1 MQPPNIVVIQ
11 ADQMAAEALGAYG
24 NEAALTPHID
34 ELAESGAVFDRAY
47 CTTPLCAPSRASM
60 MTGRMPSE
68 IDCLDNGDDFAAS
81 VPTFA
86 HRLRKLGYHTALI
99 GRMHFIGPDQHH
111 GFEERLTT
119 DVYPADLDMVPDWT
133 RPLHDRLQWY
143 HEADPVFTAGAA
155 TANVQQ
161 DFDDEVIFRTLRH
174 LGDRKRA
181 NQAAGEDQPFLMVT
195 SFIHPHDPY
204 EPPREHWD
212 RFAEA
217 AIPDPAHPEV
227 PDPAVDPHSH
237 RLRTMSGLDAREPA
251 IEDVRRARRA
261 YYAAVSYID
270 DHVGAITARLRDL
283 GLAANTVVIVTS
295 DHGDMLGEKGLWYKM
310 SPYEQSSRVPLI
322 VSGPAEVVDPGRYA
336 NPVSL
341 LDLAPT
347 LVEIARTGTG
357 GHHAEAGLSGLS
369 LLESAR
375 REAAGEQGPEDRD
388 IVIEYFAEGTY
399 RPQVTLVRGTL
410 KLTVCPGDPD
420 LLFDLADDPDELRNR
435 AHSPEYAAVVA
446 QMRAE
451 IAARYDLGEVED
463 HVLASQRSRH
473 LVADA
478 LKVGHVRHWDFAPE
492 VDNGYVRGDFWAAFR
507 FGKIPDLREP
517 AAVRNPAAE
526 RGPAL
531 TPGPEPVRESEV
543 EVVRVG
549 DDLAQRREELL
560 PAFFRP
566 AGGEPVG
573 DLALPL
579 TGIDE
584 QPLPGRR
591 EVHGPPSRVMGR
603 GGGGDESGVRGGRDE
618 P

>member
-11 ADQMAAEALGAYG
+11 ADQMAAQALGAYG
-24 NEAALTPHID
+24 DSAALTPHID

-60 MTGRMPSE
+60 MTGRLPSE

-86 HRLRKLGYHTALI
+86 HRLRALGYHTALI

-119 DVYPADLDMVPDWT
+119 DVYPADLDMVPDWQ

-143 HEADPVFTAGAA
+143 HAADPVFTAGAA
-155 TANVQQ
+155 KANVQQ

-212 RFAEA
+212 RFAEVD
-217 AIPDPAHPEV
+217 IPGPAHPEV
-227 PDPAVDPHSH
+227 PDIAADPHTH
-237 RLRTMSGLDAREPA
+237 RLRTMSGLDVAEPTRA
-251 IEDVRRARRA
+251 DVRRARRA
-261 YYAAVSYID
+261 YYAAVASID
-270 DHVGAITARLRDL
+270 DHVGAIIDRLRDL
-283 GLAANTVVIVTS
+283 DLAANTVVIVTS

-322 VSGPAEVVDPGRYA
+322 MTGPAEVVAPGRYA

-347 LVEIARTGTG
+347 LLEIARTDTG
-357 GHHAEAGLSGLS
+357 GVAHHADSRGAGQATADGDVAAVPRVPIADADRGLSGLS

-375 REAAGEQGPEDRD
+375 REAAGEQGPGDRD
-388 IVIEYFAEGTY
+388 VLIEYFAEGTY
-399 RPQVTLVRGTL
+399 RPQVTIVRGPF

-420 LLFDLADDPDELRNR
+420 LLFDLDADPDELSSR
-435 AHSPEYAAVVA
+435 AGDPAYADIAA
-446 QMRAE
+446 LLRAE
-451 IAARYDLGEVED
+451 IESRYDLAGIED
-463 HVLASQRSRH
+463 HVLASQRSRR
-473 LVADA
+473 LVAEA
-478 LKVGHVRHWDFAPE
+478 LRVGHVRHWDFEPT

-507 FGKIPDLREP
+507 FGKIPDL
-517 AAVRNPAAE
+517 
-526 RGPAL
+526 
-531 TPGPEPVRESEV
+531 
-543 EVVRVG
+543 
-549 DDLAQRREELL
+549 
-560 PAFFRP
+560 
-566 AGGEPVG
+566 
-573 DLALPL
+573 
-579 TGIDE
+579 TG
-584 QPLPGRR
+584 
-591 EVHGPPSRVMGR
+591 
-603 GGGGDESGVRGGRDE
+603 
-618 P
+618 